1 MRARSCAGSLAKWSE
16 CWGDGMATGK
26 RFYWIKLTK
35 EFMLE
40 DIDFLMNQKNGAQY
54 VVLYQMLCFATI
66 NTNGSC
72 AYAVGEMIV
81 PYDVDKIRRECKYF
95 DNDTI
100 IVALELFKK
109 LGWVYEQENG
119 VLQIAD
125 FDKKV
130 GSETDWAVKKQR
142 QRLGQGGD
150 NVPELSPPMSPE
162 MSPQSKSKSKR
173 QSKETELKT
182 DTVIQQQLVNGAGA
196 REEKGDPPSLLE
208 VTRYMKTEFDMIN
221 TAAEAEKFIAWNA
234 VRGWVC
240 LPNWQAAADLWCA
253 RIGERG

>member
-1 MRARSCAGSLAKWSE
+1 
-16 CWGDGMATGK
+16 MATGK

-125 FDKKV
+125 FEKKV

-142 QRLGQGGD
+142 QRLGQGGE
-150 NVPELSPPMSPE
+150 NVPQLSPQI
-162 MSPQSKSKSKR
+162 SPQSKSKSK
-173 QSKETELKT
+173 SKETELKT
-182 DTVIQQQLVNGAGA
+182 DTIIPQQRLVNSPAC
-196 REEKGDPPSLLE
+196 EKEGEPPTLLE
-208 VTRYMKTEFDMIN
+208 VCSYIKGEFDIVN
-221 TAAEAEKFIAWNA
+221 VTAEAEKFIAWNA
-234 VRGWVC
+234 MRNWAC

-253 RIGERG
+253 RIDER

>member
-1 MRARSCAGSLAKWSE
+1 
-16 CWGDGMATGK
+16 MATGK

-40 DIDFLMNQKNGAQY
+40 DIDFLINQKNGAQY

-130 GSETDWAVKKQR
+130 GSETDYAAQKQR
-142 QRLGQGGD
+142 QRVGRGVD
-150 NVPELSPPMSPE
+150 NVHESSTGMSTG
-162 MSPQSKSKSKR
+162 MSTQSKSKSKR

-182 DTVIQQQLVNGAGA
+182 DTVIQQQLVNSASA

-208 VTRYMKTEFDMIN
+208 VCSYIKGEFDVLN
-221 TAAEAEKFIAWNA
+221 ATAEAEKFIAWNA
-234 VRGWVC
+234 MRGWGC
-240 LPNWQAAADLWCA
+240 LPNWKAAVDLWCA